1 MLARLLAVAVS
12 IVVIAVL
19 VVRLSDTRSC
29 VDARKDVF
37 AALSGRGEHDLEGD
51 VETIKD
57 KCEGGQA
64 LVATAGAL
72 TTIGKREEALVL
84 AYEATKRD
92 PESFQ
97 AWRAVAALA
106 TGAEKDE
113 AHRRAQ
119 ELNPRWKG

>member
-1 MLARLLAVAVS
+1 MVVRLLAVALS
-12 IVVIAVL
+12 IAVVAVL

-29 VDARKDVF
+29 VSARQDVF
-37 AALSGRGEHDLEGD
+37 AAVTGKAAGDLESD

-57 KCEGGQA
+57 KCEGSQA

-72 TTIGKREEALVL
+72 TTAGKREEALVL
-84 AYEATKRD
+84 AYEATERD

-106 TGAEKDE
+106 TGVDATQARE
-113 AHRRAQ
+113 RARA
-119 ELNPRWKG
+119 LNPRWKG